1 MADIEK
7 IQAQRKRIGLLISL
21 GETLFLI
28 PSTAV
33 IPTRAPLIVACLAG
47 NTVAAAKTLAAMTSL
62 GAAVELLVSPVFGK
76 LSDAVG
82 RRRLMLVA
90 PCTHGCL
97 HLLVGLFPGNLP
109 LNFFVRARPR
119 APSAA
124 LPRCAHSLRHVS
136 TASVFPHLRA

>member
-47 NTVAAAKTLAAMTSL
+47 NTLTAPATLRQAMEHNMSEVLIILDGLDEADEEPHQQAEHGGAAAERSNPRRAKQATTR
-62 GAAVELLVSPVFGK
+62 E
-76 LSDAVG
+76 DA
-82 RRRLMLVA
+82 
-90 PCTHGCL
+90 
-97 HLLVGLFPGNLP
+97 
-109 LNFFVRARPR
+109 
-119 APSAA
+119 
-124 LPRCAHSLRHVS
+124 HVIW
-136 TASVFPHLRA
+136 